1 MCRQV
6 LSLCKGVGY
15 PIYEPLKGV
24 EHDSF
29 RLDVINRGY
38 YMTARIPPAVA
49 ARMELGSFSKPRRL
63 RQRELHQT
71 KGLMSKTIA
80 VHVRFE
86 SWYISLPSST
96 N

>member
-38 YMTARIPPAVA
+38 YMTERIPPAVA
-49 ARMELGSFSKPRRL
+49 ARMGIFRL
-63 RQRELHQT
+63 LQEPIRLQNLLHSALSRAKIKIYHGISQA
-71 KGLMSKTIA
+71 LM
-80 VHVRFE
+80 
-86 SWYISLPSST
+86 
-96 N
+96 